1 MKCTFCSITIRPGAG
16 KLFVRKDGSILT
28 FCSRKCE
35 KNLLQLKRKSHTTKW
50 TQKFHDEKKA
60 GKK

>member
-35 KNLLQLKRKSHTTKW
+35 KNLLQLKKKITHNEVDTKIPR
-50 TQKFHDEKKA
+50 
-60 GKK
+60 